1 MQVLGTRAGGFRKKP
16 RSESP
21 IFFQHFRFLRPFL
34 AVDTRTFLYLH
45 VHPIG
50 RLRHDPFPPFRLQD
64 TKFLIPLKKIQLEI
78 LGLSSSQSQ
87 SGSFAL
93 ILGEKGGNRRLP
105 IIIGMFEA
113 QSIAIQIEK
122 ISPNRPLT
130 HDLFKSFAEHVHVV
144 ILEVVISDL
153 KEGVFYSRIV
163 CSDGATTFDI
173 DARPSDAIAIGLRF
187 GVPIYTVESVLSEAG
202 IILSD
207 LDEAESDTEDED
219 DDEDD
224 DNDTDSPRAARTQ
237 PEPRDPSGQVSMEE
251 LSKMLS
257 EALNREDYEKAAKI
271 RDELNKRNG

>member
-1 MQVLGTRAGGFRKKP
+1 M
-16 RSESP
+16 
-21 IFFQHFRFLRPFL
+21 
-34 AVDTRTFLYLH
+34 
-45 VHPIG
+45 
-50 RLRHDPFPPFRLQD
+50 
-64 TKFLIPLKKIQLEI
+64 KKIPLEI

-93 ILGEKGGNRRLP
+93 ILGEKHGNRRLP

-130 HDLFKSFAEHVHVV
+130 HDLFKAFAEHVHVA

-163 CSDGATTFDI
+163 CSDGATTFEI

-187 GVPIYTVESVLSEAG
+187 GVPIFTVESVLSEAG

-207 LDEAESDTEDED
+207 LDEASEEDED
-219 DDEDD
+219 DDDTDEDD
-224 DNDTDSPRAARTQ
+224 DDNEGETARPAKA
-237 PEPRDPSGQVSMEE
+237 PEAREPSGQVSLDE
-251 LSKMLS
+251 LTKMLAQ
-257 EALNREDYEKAAKI
+257 ALEKEDYEKAAKI